1 MLSFPTSTVFERRIP
16 KQKFYE
22 NIAVTTAMKKAF
34 VEQIRLI
41 YWRNKFYQ
49 NLDVTAE
56 VKRLFIEQIKL
67 ITRANKLSAQTMN
80 LAPGQ
85 TVQEIEVFRIRMAG
99 DVLDSRVL
107 NLMDKQIPYHLLF
120 VLERSDGKCQLSVTY
135 KEASQS
141 GGSAFQLRQ
150 NYRTVWQTPEAL
162 TLNLTGLNM
171 DALYEGIVR
180 QIAGDALAAPKA
192 ETLQAA
198 VEQAQAWEKLQKQIG
213 PAEKPDAQGKA
224 AGEAD
229 GDQER
234 DTEIGEWS

>member
-16 KQKFYE
+16 KQ
-22 NIAVTTAMKKAF
+22 
-34 VEQIRLI
+34 
-41 YWRNKFYQ
+41 KFYQ

-67 ITRANKLSAQTMN
+67 ITWANKLSAQTMN

-180 QIAGDALAAPKA
+180 QIAGDLAGGCGAGPGVGEAAKA
-192 ETLQAA
+192 DR
-198 VEQAQAWEKLQKQIG
+198 